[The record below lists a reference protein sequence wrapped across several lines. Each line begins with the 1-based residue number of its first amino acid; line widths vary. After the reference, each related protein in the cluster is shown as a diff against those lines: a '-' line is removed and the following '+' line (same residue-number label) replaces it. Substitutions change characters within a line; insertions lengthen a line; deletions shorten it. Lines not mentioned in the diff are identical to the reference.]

1 MQSITIKSPITY
13 RKVLNRGFTP
23 VWYHTNRGRVAAFII
38 TRGRKW
44 MKVGFSDGGTR
55 KVKLT
60 EERYMTEWVNRSGG
74 VA

>member
-1 MQSITIKSPITY
+1 MKCITTPITY

-23 VWYHTNRGRVAAFII
+23 VWYHTNRGIVAAFII

-44 MKVGFSDGGTR
+44 MKVGFSDGRTR
-55 KVKLT
+55 RVKLT

-74 VA
+74 RA